1 VPQQPPVLQ
10 LPDPPRLRDGR
21 VDSLDLIRYLEAVD
35 AYLRRLGRHQNSS
48 YESSSDHGSSHDAD
62 GSDPLTAPSAP
73 VTILPDSTASAGD
86 GPAYAYEDHTHA
98 ITTAVAGTIQPDDVA
113 AEGVATS
120 FSRSDHKHAIVAAA
134 PSATGT
140 ANSEGASTSFSR
152 ADHVHLTGIVT
163 GKGQIL
169 THSATVPAAQAAGV
183 FPERVVYD
191 ANQTNGL
198 LNAKPWWPWGYKTL
212 TSGAA
217 ATIDTHK
224 GLGAATASASGVVR
238 GKVWANDAT
247 TSQVRLYELWWTA
260 VSDAAGALTINT
272 TATAGLPASLTAGT
286 LTVSL
291 AAVDDA
297 ANDQILIQLTA
308 TTSIVTPVSLETEF
322 EAQHFDYNDTTM
334 AL

>member
-73 VTILPDSTASAGD
+73 VTILPDSTASVGD

-98 ITTAVAGTIQPDDVA
+98 ITTAVAGTIQPDDAA

-120 FSRSDHKHAIVAAA
+120 FSRSDHKHAIATAA
-134 PSATGT
+134 PSTTGT
-140 ANSEGASTSFSR
+140 ANSEGVSTSFAR

-169 THSATVPAAQAAGV
+169 THSATVPAALAAGSY
-183 FPERVVYD
+183 PETLQAD
-191 ANQTNGL
+191 ANQTNGMWW
-198 LNAKPWWPWGYKTL
+198 AKPWWPYVYKDL
-212 TSGAA
+212 TDGS
-217 ATIDTHK
+217 ATSVFHHGD
-224 GLGAATASASGVVR
+224 LGAATAQASGLLV
-238 GKVWANDAT
+238 GKIFAHDAT
-247 TSQVRLYELWWTA
+247 SSQTFAVEFWYAA
-260 VSDAAGALTINT
+260 VSDAAGALTIEYEQIDHPN
-272 TATAGLPASLTAGT
+272 PLTGGT
-286 LTVSL
+286 LTVTVD
-291 AAVDDA
+291 AVDDA
-297 ANDQILIQLTA
+297 ANDRITIRINANTSIATPTEIYFEGTLTA
-308 TTSIVTPVSLETEF
+308 FDFNTVTML
-322 EAQHFDYNDTTM
+322 
-334 AL
+334 